1 MAAACA
7 EIQSSIQV
15 GESTLFGQMIAYL
28 KKGEILLADR
38 GFCSFHAFGKMS
50 QVGVDA
56 LMRLNGVRR
65 VDFRKS
71 KKLGLND
78 RLLTWKK
85 PVKHPKGC
93 TQQEFVALPTT
104 MILRHVRLTASARG
118 HRTQTVTLAT
128 TLLDPVVY
136 PLQPLGELYL

>member
-1 MAAACA
+1 
-7 EIQSSIQV
+7 
-15 GESTLFGQMIAYL
+15 MIAYL

-56 LMRLNGVRR
+56 LMRLNDVRR
-65 VDFRKS
+65 VD
-71 KKLGLND
+71 L
-78 RLLTWKK
+78 
-85 PVKHPKGC
+85 
-93 TQQEFVALPTT
+93 
-104 MILRHVRLTASARG
+104 ARR

>member
-1 MAAACA
+1 
-7 EIQSSIQV
+7 
-15 GESTLFGQMIAYL
+15 
-28 KKGEILLADR
+28 
-38 GFCSFHAFGKMS
+38 MS

-104 MILRHVRLTASARG
+104 MILRHVWLTASARG